1 VSGLG
6 TCLVTS
12 GTNPSFVLFS
22 SGHRIGKVTV
32 FGIGAGVSLFRAEVG
47 TAVGGLFASVEL
59 FKLWLSTYDGGFA

>member
-1 VSGLG
+1 
-6 TCLVTS
+6 
-12 GTNPSFVLFS
+12 VLFS